1 MVVKPSLSPPAAYQ
15 PKGVHSEMIGHARW
29 AIRSI
34 VL

>member
-1 MVVKPSLSPPAAYQ
+1 MVVKPALSPPAAYQ
-15 PKGVHSEMIGHARW
+15 PKGVYSEIIKHTRW